1 MYQVVLSNEATEL
14 SGVGYS
20 GKSPA
25 IRLSV
30 TGFPHGPYGTS
41 RPLARGGYLILLSI
55 VFKTTYVWTEDDCL
69 VYGEHVGNQSA
80 LMILDYWVGH

>member
-1 MYQVVLSNEATEL
+1 MVLFIAVYMYQVVLSNEATEL

-20 GKSPA
+20 GNSPA

-30 TGFPHGPYGTS
+30 TGFPQQGHEQRWLPHPFIDS
-41 RPLARGGYLILLSI
+41 
-55 VFKTTYVWTEDDCL
+55 FKTTYVWTEDDCL

-80 LMILDYWVGH
+80 LMILDY